1 MKDRA
6 SPFSRKH
13 RRYWLTTAGGMVLI
27 MSLNLGL
34 GFGVMRCKTDPP
46 PKPDYRPI
54 PPVVLPPDAALDAP
68 DAGTAPDGGDPIATA
83 LDAAAAIDALLP
95 DHVER

>member
-1 MKDRA
+1 VKDRA

-34 GFGVMRCKTDPP
+34 GFGLMRCKTDPP

-54 PPVVLPPDAALDAP
+54 PPVVLPPDAGVDAGAPAADLDAGV
-68 DAGTAPDGGDPIATA
+68 AEAR
-83 LDAAAAIDALLP
+83 DAAAALDALLP

>member
-34 GFGVMRCKTDPP
+34 GFGLMRCKTDPP

-54 PPVVLPPDAALDAP
+54 PPIVLPPDAGVDAAGEP
-68 DAGTAPDGGDPIATA
+68 GADAAVIEAR
-83 LDAAAAIDALLP
+83 DAAAALDALLP
-95 DHVER
+95 DHIER

>member
-1 MKDRA
+1 MVPLADPVKDRA

-13 RRYWLTTAGGMVLI
+13 RRYWLTTAGGMVVI
-27 MSLNLGL
+27 MSVNLGL
-34 GFGVMRCKTDPP
+34 GFGLMRCKVDPP

-54 PPVVLPPDAALDAP
+54 PPVVLPPDAALDAR
-68 DAGTAPDGGDPIATA
+68 DA
-83 LDAAAAIDALLP
+83 LDAAVALDALLP

>member
-1 MKDRA
+1 VKDRA

-34 GFGVMRCKTDPP
+34 GFGLMRCKTDPP

-54 PPVVLPPDAALDAP
+54 PPVVLPPDAGVDAAGEP
-68 DAGTAPDGGDPIATA
+68 GADAAVIEAR
-83 LDAAAAIDALLP
+83 DAAAALDALLP
-95 DHVER
+95 DQIER

>member
-34 GFGVMRCKTDPP
+34 GFGLMRCKTDPP

-54 PPVVLPPDAALDAP
+54 PPVVLPPDAGVDAAGEP
-68 DAGTAPDGGDPIATA
+68 GADAAVIEAR
-83 LDAAAAIDALLP
+83 DAAAALDALLP
-95 DHVER
+95 DHIER

>member
-1 MKDRA
+1 VKDRA

-34 GFGVMRCKTDPP
+34 GFGLMRCKTDPP

-54 PPVVLPPDAALDAP
+54 PPVVLPPDAGVDAAGEP
-68 DAGTAPDGGDPIATA
+68 GADAAVIEAR
-83 LDAAAAIDALLP
+83 DAAAALDALLP
-95 DHVER
+95 DHIER

>member
-34 GFGVMRCKTDPP
+34 GFGLMRCKTDPP

-54 PPVVLPPDAALDAP
+54 PPVVLPPDAGVDAAGEP
-68 DAGTAPDGGDPIATA
+68 GADAAMIEAR
-83 LDAAAAIDALLP
+83 DAAAALDALLP
-95 DHVER
+95 DHIER

>member
-34 GFGVMRCKTDPP
+34 GFGLMRCKTDPP

-54 PPVVLPPDAALDAP
+54 PPVVLPPDAGVDA
-68 DAGTAPDGGDPIATA
+68 AGEPGADVAMIEAR
-83 LDAAAAIDALLP
+83 DAAAALDALLP
-95 DHVER
+95 DHIER

>member
-34 GFGVMRCKTDPP
+34 GFGLMRCKTDPP

-54 PPVVLPPDAALDAP
+54 PPVVLPPDAGVDAAGEP
-68 DAGTAPDGGDPIATA
+68 GADAAVIEAR
-83 LDAAAAIDALLP
+83 AAAAALDALLP
-95 DHVER
+95 DHIER

>member
-34 GFGVMRCKTDPP
+34 GFGLMRCKTDPP
-46 PKPDYRPI
+46 PTPDYRPI
-54 PPVVLPPDAALDAP
+54 PTVVLPPDAAPDAP
-68 DAGTAPDGGDPIATA
+68 DAGAPTATA